1 MVMLVLCAYF
11 GLAFACRFA
20 RDARPAQWLEWSD
33 ALFAADITSIDN
45 DAQKRLDVIG
55 VRVVE
60 VFKGPPGAAAAKL
73 EVPARMWASCNLERP
88 SAGARVLVAM
98 NPNRD
103 ILLVPLE
110 ASYADL
116 LRAHLGRKPSLQSK
130 KP

>member
-1 MVMLVLCAYF
+1 MIRRLALVALLSISNA
-11 GLAFACRFA
+11 AHACRFA
-20 RDARPAQWLEWSD
+20 RDAQPAQWLEWSD
-33 ALFAADITSIDN
+33 ALFAADITSIET
-45 DAQKRLDVIG
+45 DAQKRLDLIG

-60 VFKGPPGAAAAKL
+60 VYKGPPGAAAAKL

-103 ILLVPLE
+103 ILLVPLD

-116 LRAHLGRKPSLQSK
+116 LRAHTSRKP
-130 KP
+130 